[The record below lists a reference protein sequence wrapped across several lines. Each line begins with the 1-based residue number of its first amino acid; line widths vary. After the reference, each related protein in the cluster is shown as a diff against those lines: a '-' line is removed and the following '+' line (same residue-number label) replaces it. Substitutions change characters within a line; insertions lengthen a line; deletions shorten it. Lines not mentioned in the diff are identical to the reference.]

1 MFFAPNTPSFPDRA
15 ETVTTSDSTTFN
27 ASAIVALVGGDI
39 KVQPAGGGSPV
50 VFSGW
55 PAFVPLPVMC
65 TKVWA
70 AGTTATGIIRT
81 Y

>member
-39 KVQPAGGGSPV
+39 KVQPAGGGSPGAALD
-50 VFSGW
+50 FLQEIKGM
-55 PAFVPLPVMC
+55 LPEC
-65 TKVWA
+65 TE
-70 AGTTATGIIRT
+70 TALPGDDHQRSIND
-81 Y
+81 